1 MEKVDRRSQRSRR
14 VITNAL
20 LDLLMIKKFN
30 EITIQEI
37 TDAADVGRATFYL
50 HYRSKEECLM
60 QMLTD
65 GFDSL
70 VAEIER
76 MTNRGSKNFI
86 EILEKVFQY
95 TSDNRKLFLALL
107 SDNPQPNIM
116 GDLQN
121 YIQEK
126 VMKGAA
132 AVPQDL
138 DPLLK
143 KAISVNLTG
152 ALIAFILWLLKD
164 EPDIS
169 PKQAARIFVDFFLN
183 GFKAVQ
189 SISFENSSAAD
200 LV

>member
-1 MEKVDRRSQRSRR
+1 MEKLDRRSQRSRR
-14 VITNAL
+14 EITNAL
-20 LDLLMIKKFN
+20 LDLLTLKKFN

-37 TDAADVGRATFYL
+37 TDTADVGRATFYL
-50 HYRSKEECLM
+50 HYRNKEECLM

-70 VAEIER
+70 VAEIEQ
-76 MTNRGSKNFI
+76 MTGKGDRNFI
-86 EILEKVFQY
+86 EVLEKVFQY

-107 SDNPQPNIM
+107 SDNPRPNIM
-116 GDLQN
+116 EDLQS

-132 AVPQDL
+132 MPHNL
-138 DPLLK
+138 NPLIK

-169 PKQAARIFVDFFLN
+169 PHQAAKIFVEFFQN
-183 GFKAVQ
+183 GAKAIQ
-189 SISFENSSAAD
+189 SFSFES
-200 LV
+200 

>member
-1 MEKVDRRSQRSRR
+1 MGKLDRRSQRSRR
-14 VITNAL
+14 EITNAL
-20 LDLLMIKKFN
+20 LDLLVLKKFN

-37 TDAADVGRATFYL
+37 TDTADVGRATFYL
-50 HYRSKEECLM
+50 HYRNKEECLM

-70 VAEIER
+70 VAEIEQ
-76 MTNRGSKNFI
+76 MTGKGDRNFI
-86 EILEKVFQY
+86 EVLEKVFQY

-107 SDNPQPNIM
+107 SDNPRPNIM
-116 GDLQN
+116 EDLQS

-132 AVPQDL
+132 MPTNL
-138 DPLLK
+138 DPLIK

-169 PKQAARIFVDFFLN
+169 PHQAAKIFVEFFQN
-183 GFKAVQ
+183 GAKAIQ
-189 SISFENSSAAD
+189 SFSFEN
-200 LV
+200 

>member
-1 MEKVDRRSQRSRR
+1 MEKLDRRSQRSRR

-20 LDLLMIKKFN
+20 LDLLLTKKFN

-37 TDAADVGRATFYL
+37 TDEADVGRATFYL
-50 HYRSKEECLM
+50 HYRNKEECLM
-60 QMLTD
+60 QLLTD

-70 VAEIER
+70 VAEIEH
-76 MTNRGSKNFI
+76 MTGSGERNFI
-86 EILEKVFQY
+86 EVLEKVFQY

-107 SDNPQPNIM
+107 SANPRPNILE
-116 GDLQN
+116 DLQS

-132 AVPQDL
+132 MPQDL
-138 DPLLK
+138 NPLLK

-164 EPDIS
+164 EPEIS
-169 PKQAARIFVDFFLN
+169 PNQAAKIFVEFFQN
-183 GFKAVQ
+183 GARAVQ
-189 SISFENSSAAD
+189 SFSFEK
-200 LV
+200 

>member
-1 MEKVDRRSQRSRR
+1 MEKLDRRSQRSRR
-14 VITNAL
+14 EITNAL
-20 LDLLMIKKFN
+20 LDLLVLKKFN

-37 TDAADVGRATFYL
+37 TDTADVGRATFYL
-50 HYRSKEECLM
+50 HYRNKEECLM

-70 VAEIER
+70 VAEIEH
-76 MTNRGSKNFI
+76 MTGKGDRNFI
-86 EILEKVFQY
+86 EVLEKVFQY

-107 SDNPQPNIM
+107 SDNPRPNIM
-116 GDLQN
+116 EDLQS

-132 AVPQDL
+132 MPTNL
-138 DPLLK
+138 DPLIK

-169 PKQAARIFVDFFLN
+169 PHQAAKIFVEFFQN
-183 GFKAVQ
+183 GAKAIQ
-189 SISFENSSAAD
+189 SFSFEN
-200 LV
+200 